1 MVKVGGLFYV
11 AVTILYVW
19 IDSGVC
25 PSLLLGDCLC
35 FWVGSIPPSLLS
47 EKYPIDWDIFR
58 HGSASKKISHE
69 FTALFYTSHQK
80 SPIFLFFYP
89 KVGYFSPSKLLSKCT
104 FARESF
110 FFVRFCAVLFLVDF
124 RNSSHSEFGI
134 GIVQVSWMS

>member
-1 MVKVGGLFYV
+1 MGCFYV

-69 FTALFYTSHQK
+69 FTVFYTSHQK
-80 SPIFLFFYP
+80 SLHFPIFL
-89 KVGYFSPSKLLSKCT
+89 SQ
-104 FARESF
+104 
-110 FFVRFCAVLFLVDF
+110 
-124 RNSSHSEFGI
+124 NGI
-134 GIVQVSWMS
+134 FIVIKIVVKKNLPVNFW